1 MLRTD
6 ISPSRD
12 VELAPVKWVPQT
24 DADRQAIRQQLE
36 CVLESLPFKTSKR
49 CPALLN
55 HVVEKTLQG
64 QSDDVKE
71 RTLGIE
77 VFHRDPQYDMNADP
91 VVRLAAGEVRKRLA
105 QYYYHANHRREIR
118 IEMPSGSYVPEFYRP
133 ADDDGTPSGSR
144 DALQEPEISNSEE
157 LANSTPQPFDAIG
170 ADQSNKSRWRAS
182 LPISCL
188 ILGLLVGAATTR
200 MHSGVASA
208 PITALDEFWRPLI
221 SAPGAVWL
229 CLGQAYA
236 ERIQLQPNG
245 ARNRFDFHYNLSSD
259 GPKTYPTLNMADTIA
274 LANMAGLLQSRNK
287 SYSVHGASETTFSD
301 LASGPSVLIGSF
313 NNDWTIHLSDQLRF
327 HFEMDRDTKEQW
339 IVDREKPNEK
349 IGIHSFGL
357 DAPDTSD
364 AYAIISRVR
373 DPGTGQMVVALAGV
387 STNGTKAAGTFVS
400 DPDYLED
407 FAKRA
412 PGNWQN
418 GNLQIVISAPIV
430 DGSLGRPHVV
440 SSFVW

>member
-1 MLRTD
+1 
-6 ISPSRD
+6 
-12 VELAPVKWVPQT
+12 
-24 DADRQAIRQQLE
+24 
-36 CVLESLPFKTSKR
+36 
-49 CPALLN
+49 
-55 HVVEKTLQG
+55 
-64 QSDDVKE
+64 
-71 RTLGIE
+71 
-77 VFHRDPQYDMNADP
+77 
-91 VVRLAAGEVRKRLA
+91 
-105 QYYYHANHRREIR
+105 
-118 IEMPSGSYVPEFYRP
+118 
-133 ADDDGTPSGSR
+133 
-144 DALQEPEISNSEE
+144 
-157 LANSTPQPFDAIG
+157 
-170 ADQSNKSRWRAS
+170 
-182 LPISCL
+182 
-188 ILGLLVGAATTR
+188 
-200 MHSGVASA
+200 
-208 PITALDEFWRPLI
+208 
-221 SAPGAVWL
+221 
-229 CLGQAYA
+229 
-236 ERIQLQPNG
+236 
-245 ARNRFDFHYNLSSD
+245 
-259 GPKTYPTLNMADTIA
+259 MADTIA

-327 HFEMDRDTKEQW
+327 HFEMDRDTREQW

-349 IGIHSFGL
+349 IGKHSFGL

-387 STNGTKAAGTFVS
+387 STNGTRAAGTFVS

>member
-1 MLRTD
+1 MLRTE
-6 ISPSRD
+6 ISLSRD
-12 VELAPVKWVPQT
+12 VELSPVKWDPQT
-24 DADRQAIRQQLE
+24 DAERQAVRQQLA

-49 CPALLN
+49 CPALLS
-55 HVVEKTLQG
+55 HVVEKALQG
-64 QSDDVKE
+64 KSDDVKE

-77 VFHRDPQYDMNADP
+77 VFHRDPQYDMNVDP

-105 QYYYHANHRREIR
+105 QYYYHASHRREIR

-133 ADDDGTPSGSR
+133 AEDERQPFPSR
-144 DALQEPEISNSEE
+144 DPLHDPEDANPAE
-157 LANSTPQPFDAIG
+157 LAIPAPRPFGAIRVE
-170 ADQSNKSRWRAS
+170 QSNKNRWRAL
-182 LPISCL
+182 LPICCL
-188 ILGLLVGAATTR
+188 ILGLLVGATTTR
-200 MHSGVASA
+200 MHNGVASA

-229 CLGQAYA
+229 CLGQSYVD
-236 ERIQLQPNG
+236 RIQLQPNG
-245 ARNRFDFHYNLSSD
+245 ARNRFDSNYNLSS
-259 GPKTYPTLNMADTIA
+259 GGQKLYPAFNMADTIA

-313 NNDWTIHLSDQLRF
+313 NNDWTIRLSDPLRF

-357 DAPDTSD
+357 DTPDTSD

-387 STNGTKAAGTFVS
+387 STNGTKVAGTFVS
-400 DPDYLED
+400 DPEYLED
-407 FAKRA
+407 FAKHA

-418 GNLQIVISAPIV
+418 GNLQIVVSAAIV

>member
-12 VELAPVKWVPQT
+12 VELSPFKWDPQT
-24 DADRQAIRQQLE
+24 EAERQAVRQQLA

-49 CPALLN
+49 CPALLS
-55 HVVEKTLQG
+55 HVVEKALQG
-64 QSDDVKE
+64 KSDDVKE
-71 RTLGIE
+71 RTLGVE
-77 VFHRDPQYDMNADP
+77 VFHRDPQYDMNVDP

-105 QYYYHANHRREIR
+105 QYYYHASHRREIR

-133 ADDDGTPSGSR
+133 AETDGLSSPHHSMY
-144 DALQEPEISNSEE
+144 EPEVTTPPESSA
-157 LANSTPQPFDAIG
+157 LTPQPFG
-170 ADQSNKSRWRAS
+170 ATSVGQTNKKRWRAL
-182 LPISCL
+182 LPICCL
-188 ILGLLVGAATTR
+188 ILGLLVGATTTR
-200 MHSGVASA
+200 MHNAVASA
-208 PITALDEFWRPLI
+208 PITALDQFWRPLI

-229 CLGQAYA
+229 CLGQSYVD
-236 ERIQLQPNG
+236 RIQLQPNG
-245 ARNRFDFHYNLSSD
+245 ARNRFDFHYNLSS
-259 GPKTYPTLNMADTIA
+259 GGQKLYPAFNMADTIA

-313 NNDWTIHLSDQLRF
+313 NNDWTIRLSDPLRF
-327 HFEMDRDTKEQW
+327 HFEMDRDTKVQW
-339 IVDREKPNEK
+339 IVDRERPSEK

-357 DAPDTSD
+357 DTPDTSD

-400 DPDYLED
+400 DPEYLED
-407 FAKRA
+407 FAKHA
-412 PGNWQN
+412 PSNWQN
-418 GNLQIVISAPIV
+418 GNLQIVISAAIV
-430 DGSLGRPHVV
+430 DGSLGRPHAV